1 MSNTTVPEQDHMDAA
16 APEPSASGTLAE
28 AGAASVV
35 DPTRVQ
41 LFRGPHG
48 ILRATIDGD
57 RSVLR
62 AKVVCAFPLSDQHRY
77 LSILDGKG
85 KEACLIESVD
95 RLDAASQRLV
105 AEELARFYR
114 VSTISRIHRV
124 RTGVPHV
131 QVYGGTCGR
140 SAGDATSS
148 SSGVPDTVLPLS
160 SGSCRPRRS
169 MVSRTWI
176 GNRFIIPD
184 IDETAKRPAQPQVQG
199 KGTMRREALDVVSSF
214 REASRPPA
222 PSHFGRGC
230 RLILRHSRGLIVWDH
245 LIFIVTH
252 MFPAGHPAEGQW
264 DYLTLHPVHS
274 AEAAIQVRPNS
285 SFPRTRESTGRV
297 ILWHLAER
305 PCYHC

>member
-105 AEELARFYR
+105 AEELARYYR
-114 VSTISRIHRV
+114 VSAIRRIHRV
-124 RTGVPHV
+124 RQEYRTFYWDVRTER
-131 QVYGGTCGR
+131 GGRDFVVKWG
-140 SAGDATSS
+140 
-148 SSGVPDTVLPLS
+148 PDTVLWLTPKTVQLED
-160 SGSCRPRRS
+160 
-169 MVSRTWI
+169 VD

-184 IDETAKRPAQPQVQG
+184 IDELDPRSRKFI
-199 KGTMRREALDVVSSF
+199 ALI
-214 REASRPPA
+214 E
-222 PSHFGRGC
+222 
-230 RLILRHSRGLIVWDH
+230 
-245 LIFIVTH
+245 
-252 MFPAGHPAEGQW
+252 
-264 DYLTLHPVHS
+264 
-274 AEAAIQVRPNS
+274 
-285 SFPRTRESTGRV
+285 
-297 ILWHLAER
+297 
-305 PCYHC
+305 